1 MSLVLVLDQD
11 WMVVLCAGM
20 VGAAL
25 VSLVVAALYEGLKSL
40 RDWMQYWN
48 EKQPETNHGGRS
60 YSSEMSDDKTD
71 DEKIPLL
78 TSNTERSHQL
88 PMRFNAYY
96 YTNSVL
102 NFQWLLSWLLHK

>member
-1 MSLVLVLDQD
+1 MLVLDQGG
-11 WMVVLCAGM
+11 VVVPSAGM

-40 RDWMQYWN
+40 RDWMQYWS
-48 EKQPETNHGGRS
+48 EKQPETDRGRTS
-60 YSSEMSDDKTD
+60 YGSEMSDDKTD

-88 PMRFNAYY
+88 PMRFSAY
-96 YTNSVL
+96 YTNSVID
-102 NFQWLLSWLLHK
+102 SYV